1 MRKIYHLEQKDKH
14 SYYGSLQ
21 AVFNANDA
29 KDLGIALSTLQHY
42 NWESNENKYSN
53 EKTTLRRGV
62 CLSAS
67 EAKKS
72 KQDDN

>member
-1 MRKIYHLEQKDKH
+1 MTQSQLLTNLRNLPFV
-14 SYYGSLQ
+14 